1 MILCPADDL
10 VFFKPILCFLDIKW
24 GAIGV
29 PVDQAPALTSG
40 QQITCVDV
48 DIGVM
53 RIDKLFANDEVFLYI
68 LSACLMPMTTSSFVC
83 RSMAQNLKKK

>member
-1 MILCPADDL
+1 

-29 PVDQAPALTSG
+29 PVDRAPSLTSG

-53 RIDKLFANDEVFLYI
+53 RFDN
-68 LSACLMPMTTSSFVC
+68 
-83 RSMAQNLKKK
+83 